1 VSDAAKLSQPGAA
14 DADDIVV
21 EDIVL
26 GALRTVIDPEI
37 GLDILTLGL
46 VYDIA
51 IRGSTVTV
59 TYTLTTAGC
68 PLERHIT
75 NAIVEAVSVVPGV
88 RTVEPHLVWEPAWHP
103 GMIREDAW

>member
-1 VSDAAKLSQPGAA
+1 MPPLDGGAPA
-14 DADDIVV
+14 DADEEVV

-26 GALRTVIDPEI
+26 GALRTVIDPEV

-51 IRGSTVTV
+51 IRGDTVAV

-75 NAIVEAVSVVPGV
+75 NAIVAALSIVPGV
-88 RTVEPHLVWEPAWHP
+88 RAVEPRLVWEPRWHP
-103 GMIREDAW
+103 GMIQEDAW

>member
-1 VSDAAKLSQPGAA
+1 MSEGAA
-14 DADDIVV
+14 APPARMADVDDDVI

-26 GALRTVIDPEI
+26 GALRTVIDPEV

-51 IRGSTVTV
+51 IRGSTVAV

-75 NAIVEAVSVVPGV
+75 NAIIAAVSVVPGV